1 MPLLITIA
9 LIAVGWA
16 MLIRPQQQRLKE
28 QKALVA
34 AVEVGDEVITA
45 GGIHGRITAVAEA
58 TVQIEVAPGV
68 ELTLARPAI
77 ARRVVAE
84 PAQGE
89 QASMQVEDTVGD
101 DVQATNGEA
110 GA

>member
-68 ELTLARPAI
+68 VLTLARPAI

-84 PAQGE
+84 ADQGE
-89 QASMQVEDTVGD
+89 PVSTQVEDTVGD